1 MLDHTSPEYMTQV
14 AIEKAMREQAKERL
28 EKDNEKAAKRNEW
41 SEARL
46 GRQFVKKTS
55 STLHLHIREFV
66 FPPPKAGRDAGRHHI
81 ASKLLRDTGLEV
93 ETIAYLASKA
103 VYNTLMLVK
112 RGGVKRST
120 MAAKIADMVH
130 DEWRVRVFADTKYRK
145 ALLKK
150 LFKDFDKRAYPRA
163 WRKKTIINYFHA
175 QELEWSGWTKR
186 QRIHIGNA
194 LMCIV
199 EDNAGIIEIK
209 GTTVYPTEA
218 LVDRLKLL
226 MEQRSNMMMLYK
238 PMVSKPLPWT
248 ERHLM
253 RGNYYTNQ
261 VKRYPIIKGAGT
273 RDVLRMVNMD
283 WTRVL
288 PALNALAETPWRV
301 NRDMLEAL
309 EWSFREHGGGIGK
322 LPKVDEEPFPPA
334 PWDYEHNEEAA
345 KAYNRECFLVRDR
358 RRRAK
363 SGRLAAYATIGLAKE
378 FAQYDAIYFPHN
390 LDSRGRAYPIPAF
403 LNPQGA
409 DYVKAL
415 LEFSRGEPIL
425 CVKDADW
432 LAIAGANAYG
442 NDKVSLAER
451 VEWVH
456 SNEEMI
462 CSIANNYR
470 EDRRWMEASEPFQFL
485 RFCFEWAQFLGE
497 GYGFLSHMVIPVDA
511 TCSGLQ
517 HYAAMSR
524 DEVGGKSVNLIPG
537 FSRQDIYGDVA
548 NVTLCK
554 MAEEGSQL
562 ARDWIK
568 FGVDRKMTKR
578 QVMVVPYAGKF
589 SSCMGYTRAAMEE
602 KIEQG
607 YPVPWD
613 TENTEV
619 HTEHLVYL
627 SKHIWDS
634 ITDVVV
640 KGKEVMQWLSKTA
653 STYAKAMNKTGV
665 TGYAARMTWVTPDG
679 FEVSHYRE
687 ETKKS
692 QIRTSFDGTVQL
704 VDFEGTGRLDPS
716 DMGLAVAPNFV
727 HSLDATH
734 LRMTIIKA
742 LELGITDFGM
752 VHDSFGV
759 HASHMSRFLSEAV
772 KPAFVELYQTD
783 VLEEFADRYRGVIP
797 VEPVPSKGS
806 LDLEGVLRSEF
817 FFS

>member
-1 MLDHTSPEYMTQV
+1 MLDRDTPEYEKQV
-14 AIEKAMREQAKERL
+14 ELERVMLSVAKDRLDKDNKKAIERK
-28 EKDNEKAAKRNEW
+28 EW
-41 SEARL
+41 SEAKL
-46 GRQFVKKTS
+46 GKRYVKQAATK
-55 STLHLHIREFV
+55 LHLAIQEFIN
-66 FPPPKAGRDAGRHHI
+66 PPKKVGRDAGRHHI

-93 ETIAYLASKA
+93 ETIAYLTAKA
-103 VYNTLMLVK
+103 IFNTISIFK
-112 RGGVKRST
+112 RESVKRST
-120 MAAKIADMVH
+120 MAAKIADIIH
-130 DEWRVRVFADTKYRK
+130 DEWRVRVFASTDKRK
-145 ALLKK
+145 QLLKR
-150 LFKDFDKRAYPRA
+150 LMKDFDKRAYPRA

-175 QELEWSGWTKR
+175 EEIEWSGWTKR

-194 LMCIV
+194 MLCIAAQS
-199 EDNAGIIEIK
+199 EDYIEVNK
-209 GTTVYPTEA
+209 HGVFPTEG
-218 LVDRLKLL
+218 LVEHIKAAAQQGSNLL
-226 MEQRSNMMMLYK
+226 MLYQ

-248 ERHLM
+248 ENHLF
-253 RGNYYTNQ
+253 RGNYFTSN
-261 VKRYPIIKGAGT
+261 VKRYPIIKGAGK
-273 RDVLRMVNMD
+273 RDVRRLVEMD
-283 WTRVL
+283 WSKIL
-288 PALNALAETPWRV
+288 PAVNALAETPWRV

-309 EWSFREHGGGIGK
+309 QWAYEVHGGGIGK
-322 LPKVDEEPFPPA
+322 LPKVDEEAFPP
-334 PWDYEHNEEAA
+334 PPHDYETNEEAA

-363 SGRLAAYATIGLAKE
+363 SGRISAWATIGTAKT
-378 FAQYDAIYFPHN
+378 FLQYDKIYFPHN
-390 LDSRGRAYPIPAF
+390 LDSRGRAYPVPAF

-415 LEFSRGEPIL
+415 LEFANGEPIL
-425 CVKDADW
+425 DAVDAEW

-451 VEWVH
+451 VEWVDE
-456 SNEEMI
+456 NEEMI
-462 CSIANNYR
+462 LGIAANYR

-485 RFCFEWAQFLGE
+485 RFCFEWAQFKDE
-497 GYGFLSHMVIPVDA
+497 GYGYLSHMVIPVDA

-524 DEVGGKSVNLIPG
+524 DEIGGRSVNLVPG
-537 FSRQDIYGDVA
+537 LPRQDIYGDVA

-554 MAEEGSQL
+554 MAEEGSEL
-562 ARDWIK
+562 ARDWLK

-613 TENTEV
+613 TNNAEL
-619 HTEHLVYL
+619 HTQHLVYL

-634 ITDVVV
+634 ISEVVV
-640 KGKEVMQWLSKTA
+640 KGKEVMQWLSRTA
-653 STYAKAMNKTGV
+653 STYAKQMNANGV
-665 TGYAARMTWVTPDG
+665 RGYDARMTWVTPDG

-687 ETKKS
+687 ETKKKTI
-692 QIRTSFDGTVQL
+692 QTTFDGRVDL
-704 VDFEGTGRLDPS
+704 VDYEGTGRLDPS

-734 LRMTIIKA
+734 LRMTIIRA
-742 LELGITDFGM
+742 MGLGIKDFGM

-759 HASHMSRFLSEAV
+759 HARHMSRFLIEAV
-772 KPAFVELYQTD
+772 KPAFVDLYQTD
-783 VLEEFADRYRGVIP
+783 VLEGFASRYREVIP
-797 VEPVPSKGS
+797 VEPVPAKGS